1 MKILITGA
9 TGLIG
14 TQLGIELVKSGHEI
28 VVISRSEQKA
38 KLALPFPC
46 QVIEAD
52 LMKSEI
58 LPSIDSVDAV
68 IHLLGEGVA
77 DQKWS
82 DQQKERILKSR
93 TLSTQNLIKSFQVMP
108 KLWIQA
114 SAIGIYGDRKDELL
128 SESSSSG
135 EGFLADV
142 CRQWEAG
149 ADLAKEKGASRVVK
163 ARLGIVLS
171 SQGGALKKMLFPFKA
186 GVGGAL
192 SSGQQWMSWIHIDDV
207 VGLFKKAIE
216 DSAAQG
222 PLNFVSPNPEINL
235 NFSKKLVNQLNS
247 FLGPTVPAFA
257 MRLLFGEMADVLLGS
272 QRVSADQAIKLKY
285 QFKFPELQEALKD
298 VLPRADESMEFFQT
312 QQFVQAPRSKV
323 FEFFSQAENLEK
335 LTPEFLNFKIAFKS
349 AEKIEKGSEIE
360 YQLKVHG
367 VPLKWKTLIEEFKAP
382 DRFVDTALKSPYQTW
397 HHTHLFEELGHGTLI
412 TDRVIYKLPVG
423 YAGWL
428 VGGAF
433 VKSDLNAI
441 FDFRRA
447 QVAEIFKIT

>member
-9 TGLIG
+9 TGLVG

-28 VVISRSEQKA
+28 VVVSRSEKKA

-52 LMKSEI
+52 LMTSEI
-58 LPSIDSVDAV
+58 SPSIHSIDAV

-82 DQQKERILKSR
+82 EQQKEKILKSR
-93 TLSTQNLIKSFQVMP
+93 TLSTKNLIKSFKTMP
-108 KLWIQA
+108 KIWIQA
-114 SAIGIYGDRKDELL
+114 SAIGIYGDRQDEILT
-128 SESSSSG
+128 EVSSSG
-135 EGFLADV
+135 DGFLAEV

-192 SSGQQWMSWIHIDDV
+192 SGGQQWMSWIHIDDV
-207 VGLFKKAIE
+207 VGLFKKVLEESTI
-216 DSAAQG
+216 QG
-222 PLNFVSPNPEINL
+222 PLNFVSPEPETNL
-235 NFSKKLVNQLNS
+235 NFSKKLVNQLDS
-247 FLGPTVPAFA
+247 FLGPAVPAFA

-272 QRVSADQAIKLKY
+272 QRVSAEKAIQLKY
-285 QFKFPELQEALKD
+285 KFKFSELQEALKD
-298 VLPRADESMEFFQT
+298 VLPRADESMEYFQA
-312 QQFVQAPRSKV
+312 QQFVEAPRSQV
-323 FEFFSQAENLEK
+323 FDFFSQAENLEK
-335 LTPEFLNFKIAFKS
+335 LTPEFLNFKITHKS
-349 AEKIEKGSEIE
+349 TEKIEKGSEIE

-382 DRFVDTALKSPYQTW
+382 EHFVDTALKSPYQTW
-397 HHTHLFEELGHGTLI
+397 HHTHIFEDLGHGTLI

-433 VKSDLNAI
+433 VKGDLNAI

-447 QVAEIFKIT
+447 QVAETFKIK

>member
-1 MKILITGA
+1 MKILMTGA

-14 TQLGIELVKSGHEI
+14 TQLGIELVKSGHQI
-28 VVISRSEQKA
+28 VVVSRSEKKA
-38 KLALPFPC
+38 KSVLPFPC

-52 LMKSEI
+52 LMNSEI
-58 LPSIDSVDAV
+58 SPSIDFIDAV

-82 DQQKERILKSR
+82 ESQKEKILKSR
-93 TLSTQNLIKSFQVMP
+93 TLSTQNLIRSFKVMP
-108 KLWIQA
+108 KIWIQA
-114 SAIGIYGDRKDELL
+114 SAIGLYGDRKDEVL

-149 ADLAKEKGASRVVK
+149 ADLAEEKGAARVVK

-192 SSGQQWMSWIHIDDV
+192 SSGKQWMSWIHIEDV
-207 VGLFKKAIE
+207 VGLFKKCLE
-216 DSAAQG
+216 DNTIHG
-222 PLNFVSPNPEINL
+222 PLNFVSPQPETNL
-235 NFSKKLVNQLNS
+235 NFSKKLVNQLDS

-272 QRVSADQAIKLKY
+272 QRVSADKAIEFNY
-285 QFKFPELQEALKD
+285 QFKFSELQQALKD
-298 VLPRADESMEFFQT
+298 VLPSAEESMEYFQS
-312 QQFVQAPRSKV
+312 QQFVQAPKAKV
-323 FEFFSQAENLEK
+323 FDFFSQAENLEK
-335 LTPEFLNFKIAFKS
+335 LTPEFLNFKITSKS
-349 AEKIEKGSEIE
+349 TEKIEKGSKIE

-382 DRFVDTALKSPYQTW
+382 DLFVDTALKSPYQTW
-397 HHTHLFEELGHGTLI
+397 HHTHLFEELGDGTLI

-433 VKSDLNAI
+433 VKGDLNTI

-447 QVAEIFKIT
+447 QVAETFKIT